1 MFLLFDF
8 FIVLLGS
15 IVTGTYISIFL
26 IKKIPLYAVSN
37 YVYIFREWALFLI
50 FYIQSFTVTEYLKV
64 KKDTGFFS
72 RKGKGVLITIDEV
85 MPSQRTF

>member
-15 IVTGTYISIFL
+15 IFTGTYISIFL
-26 IKKIPLYAVSN
+26 MKKIPLYTVSN

-50 FYIQSFTVTEYLKV
+50 FYIQSFTVTEYLNV
-64 KKDTGFFS
+64 KEDTGFVL
-72 RKGKGVLITIDEV
+72 GKAYTCK
-85 MPSQRTF
+85 S

>member
-15 IVTGTYISIFL
+15 IATGTYISIFL
-26 IKKIPLYAVSN
+26 MKKIPLYTVSN

-50 FYIQSFTVTEYLKV
+50 FYIQSFTVTEYLNV
-64 KKDTGFFS
+64 KEDTGFVL
-72 RKGKGVLITIDEV
+72 GKAYTCK
-85 MPSQRTF
+85 S